1 MNERLRNFFV
11 SARTMPMQRSD
22 NKVLFLLHFVLRL
35 EGFETNRMKTDQKVA
50 KALAQRISVSLPP
63 KLATALDDMVETRG
77 FQNRSQAVAEM
88 IETSLITHQQ
98 QNGATIMAGTVTLFY
113 DSSKPGLLQKLSEI
127 EREHLEECI
136 SSQHVLLEGH
146 YIMEVLLVQGP
157 VERLRALTNRMLAC
171 KGVSSGG
178 LTLTQ
183 KLIPQLH
190 GR

>member
-1 MNERLRNFFV
+1 
-11 SARTMPMQRSD
+11 
-22 NKVLFLLHFVLRL
+22 
-35 EGFETNRMKTDQKVA
+35 MKTGSETPKT
-50 KALAQRISVSLPP
+50 LAQRISVSLPSH
-63 KLATALDDMVETRG
+63 LAKALDEMVDSRG

-88 IETSLITHQQ
+88 IETSLIDHQQ
-98 QNGATIMAGTVTLFY
+98 QDEATIMAGTVTLFY
-113 DSSKPGLLQKLSEI
+113 DSAKPGLLQKLATI

-157 VERLRALTNRMLAC
+157 VQRLRDLTNCMLAC

-178 LTLTQ
+178 LTLTS

>member
-1 MNERLRNFFV
+1 
-11 SARTMPMQRSD
+11 
-22 NKVLFLLHFVLRL
+22 
-35 EGFETNRMKTDQKVA
+35 MKTGQKTT

-63 KLATALDDMVETRG
+63 KLASALDEMVTLRG

-98 QNGATIMAGTVTLFY
+98 QDGATVMAGTVTLFY
-113 DSSKPGLLQKLSEI
+113 DSSKPGLLQNLAEI

-157 VERLRALTNRMLAC
+157 VQRLRALTNRMLAS

-178 LTLTQ
+178 LTLTS

>member
-1 MNERLRNFFV
+1 
-11 SARTMPMQRSD
+11 
-22 NKVLFLLHFVLRL
+22 
-35 EGFETNRMKTDQKVA
+35 MKTGQKTS

-63 KLATALDDMVETRG
+63 KLANALEKMVVKRG

-88 IETSLITHQQ
+88 IERSLITHQQ
-98 QNGATIMAGTVTLFY
+98 EDDATIMAGTVTLFY
-113 DSSKPGLLQKLSEI
+113 DSSKLGLLEKLAKI

-157 VERLRALTNRMLAC
+157 VQRLRALTNCMLGS

-178 LTLTQ
+178 LTLTS